1 MMNMAYRNIL
11 VAVDGS
17 VEAEWAFK
25 KAVNSAKKNNAHLI
39 LCHVIDIQALSP
51 SPYAFYTDTRFQDAE
66 KFAEE
71 LLTNYMNL
79 AIKAG
84 VTKVE
89 TLIEHGSPKTKIS
102 KKIAPE
108 KHVDLIVCGATGL
121 NAVERILIGSVS
133 QHILRYAKC
142 DVLIVRTPK
151 EAEEE
156 SKPLQVELTE

>member
-1 MMNMAYRNIL
+1 MPVTLEFRSAAKSVKVVVDHKYSGQEFNIQL
-11 VAVDGS
+11 DFKADSVAIDPDL
-17 VEAEWAFK
+17 W
-25 KAVNSAKKNNAHLI
+25 I
-39 LCHVIDIQALSP
+39 LA
-51 SPYAFYTDTRFQDAE
+51 
-66 KFAEE
+66 
-71 LLTNYMNL
+71 
-79 AIKAG
+79 
-84 VTKVE
+84 
-89 TLIEHGSPKTKIS
+89 KTKIS
-102 KKIAPE
+102 KKIAPD